1 MITLVTTTRDRAL
14 CFGLLEKW
22 MARQSLK
29 WDQWIVVNDG
39 TEPYNYN
46 LGQTVLKRN
55 PGGDDLPSI
64 CENWLAVMPL
74 VQSSRVVVVEDD
86 DWYHPDYLAVM
97 DDLLDH
103 VQLAGV
109 REALYYK
116 LPLRKWMPLKNKDHA
131 TLSAT
136 AFRSHLLPLV
146 ERSCQTFKSVFI
158 DMYLWAEASKEGTG
172 LTCGLVDNRA
182 ADGRAYQVGMKM
194 MPGAA
199 GLGLGHGAEGQADS
213 AFQKLRQWVG
223 AEDCAV
229 YSGLIP
235 DTLHKSKS

>member
-74 VQSSRVVVVEDD
+74 VQSSRSPLLQAATSEVDALKEQGPR
-86 DWYHPDYLAVM
+86 HP
-97 DDLLDH
+97 
-103 VQLAGV
+103 
-109 REALYYK
+109 
-116 LPLRKWMPLKNKDHA
+116 
-131 TLSAT
+131 
-136 AFRSHLLPLV
+136 F
-146 ERSCQTFKSVFI
+146 
-158 DMYLWAEASKEGTG
+158 
-172 LTCGLVDNRA
+172 
-182 ADGRAYQVGMKM
+182 
-194 MPGAA
+194 
-199 GLGLGHGAEGQADS
+199 GHGLSFASIAARGTI
-213 AFQKLRQWVG
+213 L
-223 AEDCAV
+223 
-229 YSGLIP
+229 P
-235 DTLHKSKS
+235 DVQVRLH